1 MALRKQKNKETA
13 LKPRY
18 KKKCTEVTALKKLS
32 LMTAGKS
39 LTSVQKV
46 FIEMQFQQSGKSLKR
61 WNSQKVCDKINFDT
75 GISSVIT
82 RYLQAEDK
90 RLSSSLD
97 KYVTVIWD
105 EAATAPN
112 LDYDAQNDKIAG
124 FEDYG
129 YKRMIKFADHVLVV
143 AIHSANCSQSIP
155 IYHDF
160 CEGQTSPADLTRI
173 VKLVLDK
180 VIESGLIPV
189 ATICDQGTNN
199 VRTIKNML
207 VQSNTSR
214 FKQKLNSEFSPRHFN
229 QDHLESTFGWLRQ
242 RSCNKKPSCKLIT
255 RHLRSFLIDKVG
267 RFQIRHGNTESTSV
281 GDAREI
287 DFGDVISTFNNFL
300 LDVNSADS
308 DDEQDACT
316 EDSFTESSVKI
327 NAHVSINDSKS
338 PNIIL
343 HLSRNEEIMQ
353 TLLKIVVGCG
363 DCTES
368 LVRSQGGQSA
378 DSSFDKMYTLA
389 LSVLNER
396 IVSCCYQ
403 KKLSENLKALL
414 QEQFDNGKIDQF
426 WLKCTKH
433 YKEVHARVI
442 GIIIRRFIDGWCAA
456 VNNHLS
462 GKTDNLK
469 KANSFFIKPGKNIK
483 EIKRFPSEIPMKIK
497 Y

>member
-1 MALRKQKNKETA
+1 MTTEGEQRLEREALFTA
-13 LKPRY
+13 EILRFFND
-18 KKKCTEVTALKKLS
+18 L
-32 LMTAGKS
+32 
-39 LTSVQKV
+39 
-46 FIEMQFQQSGKSLKR
+46 
-61 WNSQKVCDKINFDT
+61 FDSMN
-75 GISSVIT
+75 GSPSH
-82 RYLQAEDK
+82 EKD
-90 RLSSSLD
+90 
-97 KYVTVIWD
+97 
-105 EAATAPN
+105 TAPLCCN
-112 LDYDAQNDKIAG
+112 
-124 FEDYG
+124 
-129 YKRMIKFADHVLVV
+129 V
-143 AIHSANCSQSIP
+143 
-155 IYHDF
+155 HDN
-160 CEGQTSPADLTRI
+160 SPHHEVWAYS
-173 VKLVLDK
+173 K
-180 VIESGLIPV
+180 
-189 ATICDQGTNN
+189 
-199 VRTIKNML
+199 
-207 VQSNTSR
+207 
-214 FKQKLNSEFSPRHFN
+214 HFN
-229 QDHLESTFGWLRQ
+229 QDDLESTFGWLRQ

-287 DFGDVISTFNNFL
+287 NFKDVISTFNNFL

-338 PNIIL
+338 PNTIL

-353 TLLKIVVGCG
+353 TLLKIVVVCG

-396 IVSCCYQ
+396 IVLCCYQ

-414 QEQFDNGKIDQF
+414 QEHFDNGKIDQF
-426 WLKCTKH
+426 WLKCMKH

-442 GIIIRRFIDGWCAA
+442 GIIIRRFIDDWCAA

-469 KANSFFIKPGKNIK
+469 KANYIFHQAWKKHQKSKKASLRDAD
-483 EIKRFPSEIPMKIK
+483 ED
-497 Y
+497 